1 MTLEEVKAAYRVA
14 AMRLHPDRGGSTE
27 AMQELNNAFEIAF
40 AMAQKFSKAN
50 TTDTKQQPKT
60 AESASSHRRQFYTVN
75 GWQGERYDRNLTTKD
90 IAQLIREYVKTA
102 YPTYRFSITSDV
114 NSITIAL
121 TEYPVELTNSELM
134 LKYYHTNYHQ
144 RWSYIP
150 SKGKIETVSMT
161 QSDIEEWIRYQV
173 EMEYCEQKFSKSDT
187 WLNPVIYAVL
197 KDVQDFMNSYN
208 YDDTNSMEDYFD
220 RNFYDYVQIG
230 KDDKP
235 AKFVERTARSGSTKK
250 KKKSNSLPHSNK
262 LTGLSRKFC
271 FITVI

>member
-1 MTLEEVKAAYRVA
+1 MKYFTKEMTLEEVKAAYRVA

-40 AMAQKFSKAN
+40 AMAQKFGKAN

-60 AESASSHRRQFYTVN
+60 AESASSYRRQFYTVN

-134 LKYYHTNYHQ
+134 LKYYHTDYHR

-150 SKGKIETVSMT
+150 SKGNIETVSMT

-235 AKFVERTARSGSTKK
+235 TKFVERTARSGSTKK
-250 KKKSNSLPHSNK
+250 EKEVKQ
-262 LTGLSRKFC
+262 LTA
-271 FITVI
+271 

>member
-1 MTLEEVKAAYRVA
+1 MKYFTKEMTLEEVKAAYRVA

-40 AMAQKFSKAN
+40 AMAQKFGKAN

-60 AESASSHRRQFYTVN
+60 AESASSYRRQFYTMN
-75 GWQGERYDRNLTTKD
+75 GWQGERYNRNLTTKD

-114 NSITIAL
+114 NSIAIAL
-121 TEYPVELTNSELM
+121 TEYPVELTNREL
-134 LKYYHTNYHQ
+134 LLNYYYTSVYSRPVH
-144 RWSYIP
+144 IP
-150 SKGKIETVSMT
+150 SKGCINANDTNEA
-161 QSDIEEWIRYQV
+161 DREEWINYQI
-173 EMEYCEQKFSKSDT
+173 ETAGCKKNFLESDT

-250 KKKSNSLPHSNK
+250 EKEVKQ
-262 LTGLSRKFC
+262 LTA
-271 FITVI
+271 